1 MSNTVP
7 HKQEIPLSPEDS
19 KRIKKQM
26 IPILV
31 FAVIAVVFFTFM
43 CGFMVD
49 DISKPFGDGDISG
62 YFFAVFALFFFGI
75 IGYMFWL
82 TWSDLNGGFK
92 YRITGVVTDKRL
104 NVVTSNSS
112 SRRRSTS
119 STKRHYYLYVDT
131 NEYKVEYQDYSKVK
145 VGDSIEMDM
154 GPNSKIVFNF
164 TITEHGTEEERIEKS
179 AEQMAFVSREVSEV
193 PFSREDYNA
202 LYNQFIAE
210 VKSKLVWMVFPLFI
224 IIPLIST
231 GMGAL
236 LLFLFPIVIVF
247 IVQVVGV
254 VKLSLQY
261 QKSRD
266 YGNKEVITDIVRDK
280 STLTSNRSGNKN
292 TIRTTNQIINVNE
305 QLYDILKTGDKILIF
320 RAKYMKH
327 AMSIMTSDKKEH
339 YLFN

>member
-1 MSNTVP
+1 MSNTIP

-26 IPILV
+26 IPIMV

-43 CGFMVD
+43 YSFMVD
-49 DISKPFGDGDISG
+49 DISDPFGDGEIFG
-62 YFFAVFALFFFGI
+62 YFFGVFALFFFGI
-75 IGYMFWL
+75 IGYMLWL
-82 TWSDLNGGFK
+82 TWSDLNGGYK
-92 YRITGVVTDKRL
+92 YRITGIVTDKRL
-104 NVVTSNSS
+104 NVVTSSS
-112 SRRRSTS
+112 TGHRRSTS
-119 STKRHYYLYVDT
+119 STKRYYYLYVDT
-131 NEYKVEYQDYSKVK
+131 NEYKVEYQHYSMAK
-145 VGDSIEMDM
+145 VGDSIVMDM

-164 TITEHGTEEERIEKS
+164 IITEHGTEEERIEKS
-179 AEQMAFVSREVSEV
+179 ATQMAFVSSEVSEV

-236 LLFLFPIVIVF
+236 LVFLFPIVIIF

-254 VKLSLQY
+254 IKLGLQY

-266 YGNKEVITDIVRDK
+266 YGNKVVITDIVRDK
-280 STLTSNRSGNKN
+280 STQTSNRSGNKN
-292 TIRTTNQIINVNE
+292 IIRTTNHVININE
-305 QLYDILKTGDKILIF
+305 QLYDILKTGDRIIIF
-320 RAKYMKH
+320 KGKYMKH
-327 AMSIMTSDKKEH
+327 GLSVMTTDKNEY
-339 YLFN
+339 YLN